1 MTVDGEEK
9 SITLY
14 FFLSFFL
21 YPFTHIY
28 TLFIVMLP
36 LELQPL
42 RLRLATVAPPSLL
55 LFLVTAKARAKLD
68 IDAWRSRETK
78 ALGNFD

>member
-1 MTVDGEEK
+1 MTVNGEEK

-14 FFLSFFL
+14 FFLFFL
-21 YPFTHIY
+21 HPSTHIY

-42 RLRLATVAPPSLL
+42 RFRLATVAPPCLL